1 MTWNSVIYRVIVVVT
16 KSVCALVPCTAYD
29 YIIAVCKA
37 ASLLTVT
44 GDSVRPPE
52 TGWGWTIVA
61 CDSSGFQKGDL
72 ASPSSYHAGR
82 KGRRRSLLFATLPAQ
97 SRDFQ
102 RSARALPG
110 ALRLQTPTDGCTT

>member
-1 MTWNSVIYRVIVVVT
+1 M
-16 KSVCALVPCTAYD
+16 CPLEPYD

-52 TGWGWTIVA
+52 IGLRRKGWGRTIVA
-61 CDSSGFQKGDL
+61 CDSSGFQRDDL
-72 ASPSSYHAGR
+72 ASPSSYHDGR
-82 KGRRRSLLFATLPAQ
+82 KGRQRSLLFATPPAQ

-102 RSARALPG
+102 RATRALPG
-110 ALRLQTPTDGCTT
+110 VLRLQTPTDGCTT

>member
-1 MTWNSVIYRVIVVVT
+1 M
-16 KSVCALVPCTAYD
+16 
-29 YIIAVCKA
+29 CKA

-44 GDSVRPPE
+44 GDSVRPPQ
-52 TGWGWTIVA
+52 TGLRKKGWERTIVA

-72 ASPSSYHAGR
+72 ASPSSSYHADR

-110 ALRLQTPTDGCTT
+110 AFRLQTPTDGCTT

>member
-1 MTWNSVIYRVIVVVT
+1 MVT

-52 TGWGWTIVA
+52 TGLRKRGGRGRLSRV
-61 CDSSGFQKGDL
+61 KVL
-72 ASPSSYHAGR
+72 AFRGATWPPPPPTMPAEKVVGGPFCLPHHLR
-82 KGRRRSLLFATLPAQ
+82 KVVIF
-97 SRDFQ
+97 
-102 RSARALPG
+102 
-110 ALRLQTPTDGCTT
+110 